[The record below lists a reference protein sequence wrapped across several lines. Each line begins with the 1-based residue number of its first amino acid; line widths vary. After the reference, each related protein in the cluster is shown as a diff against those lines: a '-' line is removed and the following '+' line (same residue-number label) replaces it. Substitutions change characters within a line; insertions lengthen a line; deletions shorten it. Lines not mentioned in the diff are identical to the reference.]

1 VTNMVVSPSTNGFIL
16 TQPRS
21 LQNTR
26 AHTPAADIQLSS
38 SFVHSRDWGQLDF
51 TEPVNT
57 LSTPGRDTLEETSWD
72 PSQVTSLH
80 TPRRPIFQPLQNSG
94 SMQQVCVSVPI
105 ATTYLTQPHAP
116 MGEATA
122 TASRAL
128 DARTTSTNP
137 LTCDALTN
145 HLTTLRSATSTQQY
159 TAKHYNAPTATQA
172 AIAVASRAHDAHT
185 NQHTTRLAK

>member
-1 VTNMVVSPSTNGFIL
+1 MTNMVVSPSTNGFIL

-80 TPRRPIFQPLQNSG
+80 TPRRPNFQPLQNSG
-94 SMQQVCVSVPI
+94 SMQHVCVSVPI

-116 MGEATA
+116 MGELQPQHRGPSMHELQARTH
-122 TASRAL
+122 SRAMHS
-128 DARTTSTNP
+128 RTISPPSDRPPAHSN
-137 LTCDALTN
+137 
-145 HLTTLRSATSTQQY
+145 TQQHI
-159 TAKHYNAPTATQA
+159 TTHPL
-172 AIAVASRAHDAHT
+172 
-185 NQHTTRLAK
+185 QHKLQ